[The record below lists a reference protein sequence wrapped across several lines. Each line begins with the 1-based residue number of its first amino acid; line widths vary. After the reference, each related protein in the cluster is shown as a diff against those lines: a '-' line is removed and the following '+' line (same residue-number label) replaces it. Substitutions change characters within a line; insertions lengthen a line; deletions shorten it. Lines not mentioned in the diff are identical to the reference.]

1 MYTCIYIKAQHLS
14 AVMLYIQYLLM
25 INWLIKLLFFLKKY
39 MYGFFFTLIFIY
51 VDAEHF
57 KSNNYPISKTF
68 TGICIKPLV
77 FVILCMC
84 ENNMI
89 LDSDLKI
96 NAYIKKDKNELFVNN
111 KRSRVQQASIQIFPK
126 EGMGGYF
133 WLSAVG

>member
-1 MYTCIYIKAQHLS
+1 MYIHQGTTFKRSHAIYSIS
-14 AVMLYIQYLLM
+14 ADDQLVDQTVIFCEKIYV
-25 INWLIKLLFFLKKY
+25 WVF
-39 MYGFFFTLIFIY
+39 FFFTLIFIY

>member
-1 MYTCIYIKAQHLS
+1 MYIHQGTTFKRSHAIYSIS
-14 AVMLYIQYLLM
+14 ADDQLVDQTVIFCEKIYV
-25 INWLIKLLFFLKKY
+25 WGF
-39 MYGFFFTLIFIY
+39 FFFTLIFIY

-111 KRSRVQQASIQIFPK
+111 KRSRVQQASIQIFPM

>member
-1 MYTCIYIKAQHLS
+1 MYIHQGTTFKRSHAIYSIS
-14 AVMLYIQYLLM
+14 ADDQLVDQTVIFCEKIYV
-25 INWLIKLLFFLKKY
+25 W
-39 MYGFFFTLIFIY
+39 GFFFTIIFIY

>member
-1 MYTCIYIKAQHLS
+1 
-14 AVMLYIQYLLM
+14 
-25 INWLIKLLFFLKKY
+25 
-39 MYGFFFTLIFIY
+39 MYGFFFFTLIFIY

-111 KRSRVQQASIQIFPK
+111 KRSRVQQASIQFFPK

>member
-1 MYTCIYIKAQHLS
+1 MWMQSILRATIIP
-14 AVMLYIQYLLM
+14 YLQ
-25 INWLIKLLFFLKKY
+25 
-39 MYGFFFTLIFIY
+39 
-51 VDAEHF
+51 
-57 KSNNYPISKTF
+57 TF

-89 LDSDLKI
+89 LDSDFKI

>member
-1 MYTCIYIKAQHLS
+1 MYIHQGTTFKHSHAIYSIS
-14 AVMLYIQYLLM
+14 ADDQLVDQTVIFCEKIYV
-25 INWLIKLLFFLKKY
+25 WGF
-39 MYGFFFTLIFIY
+39 FFFTLIFIY
-51 VDAEHF
+51 VDAE
-57 KSNNYPISKTF
+57 PISKTF